1 MAEEDWLLD
10 LPTLCTILSPT
21 APQLWWACQRT
32 LAVSVGRGALAL
44 GTRWPLVSE
53 PLAVPPLCLAGT
65 VSSDSSHA
73 AALGSGAAASA
84 SGVAAGAGP
93 GKAPVGTG
101 TQQITLDLAGMPAAL
116 GGGAACDASAWP
128 EFHNGVASGL
138 QLSGVEGDGCDAAGA
153 PSGGT
158 LPGLAAAADAGRG
171 SGGGGA
177 GGGVGGGDGARAR
190 RVHAALRWCAVQR
203 PDQPGYSHAGLLLA
217 LGLNGHLR
225 QLAWTDLYRSGQ
237 CVGAKCG

>member
-1 MAEEDWLLD
+1 M
-10 LPTLCTILSPT
+10 P
-21 APQLWWACQRT
+21 
-32 LAVSVGRGALAL
+32 VGRGALAL

-65 VSSDSSHA
+65 VSTDPNHA
-73 AALGSGAAASA
+73 AALAGGSA
-84 SGVAAGAGP
+84 GVAVGAGAG
-93 GKAPVGTG
+93 KAPAGTG

-153 PSGGT
+153 PSAGT

-171 SGGGGA
+171 SGDGRAGGGA
-177 GGGVGGGDGARAR
+177 GGGDGARAR

-203 PDQPGYSHAGLLLA
+203 PEQPGYSQAGLLLA

-225 QLAWTDLYRSGQ
+225 QLAWTDLYRWGQ
-237 CVGAKCG
+237 CVGAMCWGKVWGGKV